1 MTTPTRRIAHHTI
14 PIVGDD
20 ADAKAKVVALAEGM
34 GFEVI
39 DLGPLRYADTLEEML
54 VIWVNARNLGTP
66 FDYHL
71 RRRPAP

>member
-1 MTTPTRRIAHHTI
+1 MVEI
-14 PIVGDD
+14 
-20 ADAKAKVVALAEGM
+20 VALAEGM
-34 GFEVI
+34 GLEYI

-71 RRRPAP
+71 RRRPPQ